1 MELLQIGEVSARTEL
16 SIKTIRHYD
25 DVGLVV
31 PSARSYGW
39 NSGEVRGRTTCD
51 TSHAGSRSMK

>member
-25 DVGLVV
+25 
-31 PSARSYGW
+31 
-39 NSGEVRGRTTCD
+39 EIGRA
-51 TSHAGSRSMK
+51 HV